1 MAWVEMWLLSCHTAF
16 CGPDLTLL
24 LSAWGLPRWRCGESG
39 ELMQEAEAKMLYL
52 IWENVKICI
61 LSIHFIPSAGPRMV
75 TEFASIDGRDLF
87 GFQHLCLVVMVL

>member
-1 MAWVEMWLLSCHTAF
+1 
-16 CGPDLTLL
+16 
-24 LSAWGLPRWRCGESG
+24 
-39 ELMQEAEAKMLYL
+39 MQEAEAKMLYL

-87 GFQHLCLVVMVL
+87 GFQHLWWLWFSDPLSLISLQLPNGL

>member
-24 LSAWGLPRWRCGESG
+24 LSAWGLPHWRCGESG

-52 IWENVKICI
+52 I
-61 LSIHFIPSAGPRMV
+61 
-75 TEFASIDGRDLF
+75 
-87 GFQHLCLVVMVL
+87 